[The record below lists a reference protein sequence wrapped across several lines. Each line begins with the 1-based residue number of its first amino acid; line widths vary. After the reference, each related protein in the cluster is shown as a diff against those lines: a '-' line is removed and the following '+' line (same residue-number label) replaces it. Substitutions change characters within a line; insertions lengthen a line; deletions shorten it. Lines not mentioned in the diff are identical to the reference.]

1 MGRIVYPEID
11 LKNIKNI
18 FIDIDDTL
26 YQYEPC
32 HNYALEYCAD
42 LAVNKYHLNVTV
54 EEFKQIYRQYRSNV
68 TKRLHPQGVCRSR
81 LIAFIE
87 LFADLN
93 VSDSYNLAVQ
103 FDIIYWEKLI
113 SRIKIEQDAKEFL
126 ERAYKNEIIV
136 AAVTDMTTAEQ
147 IKKINKMD
155 ISKYIKYI
163 ISSEMAG
170 VEKPDK
176 RIFQYAINM
185 TKASIDTTIMI
196 GDSVEKDG
204 KGAEAVGIKFYRVI
218 KND

>member
-1 MGRIVYPEID
+1 
-11 LKNIKNI
+11 
-18 FIDIDDTL
+18 
-26 YQYEPC
+26 
-32 HNYALEYCAD
+32 
-42 LAVNKYHLNVTV
+42 
-54 EEFKQIYRQYRSNV
+54 
-68 TKRLHPQGVCRSR
+68 
-81 LIAFIE
+81 
-87 LFADLN
+87 
-93 VSDSYNLAVQ
+93 
-103 FDIIYWEKLI
+103 
-113 SRIKIEQDAKEFL
+113 
-126 ERAYKNEIIV
+126 
-136 AAVTDMTTAEQ
+136 MTTAEQ